1 MWIRK
6 IFGIFILSLAVLCF
20 GAPLQAQESAAPQD
34 ILSQANTFAC
44 NGDTARALSLLR
56 QFVLEYPDAEQTS
69 AAYAQLSRILL
80 EKERLEQARLYAAR
94 IPEAQRPQ
102 DLTLLLARGYV
113 AKEDY
118 ATAQHLLSRIEKA
131 DLSRAQQLELVQLQA
146 KMALQRG
153 ELMQVLVYCDRI
165 LQNRDADETMR
176 AQACNTAHGA
186 LARMDSMARE
196 ESAFMFADTP
206 VGDLVQL
213 SRLEEHNPARV
224 EPGFEIQRKGD
235 ELARSTDIAWIRQ
248 RAIAWLDQVEGR
260 AWRRRALGV
269 VLPLSGRYAPFGR
282 MVKQGIELA
291 LEQQKD
297 TNVELIVRDSRADV
311 DHTEAVMRDLL
322 ESQRVLAVVGPM
334 MGEPATRA
342 AEMAQD
348 HHVPIVLLSHWEG
361 LPQLGS
367 YVFRHSLTAGQQARA
382 LVEYAVHILG
392 LETFALLQPE
402 NELGDN
408 FARHFRSALEQMG
421 GEILYHRSYPPESTD
436 FRAVLK
442 PMAPPEKEEKQKD
455 KEIVESGLEEET
467 VAEKTEPEPELEFD
481 ALFIPDFADT
491 IALLAPQ
498 LAFSDIEGAQL
509 LGINGWNS
517 TDLLNQAG
525 RYVRGAVFTDGFDP
539 DSSDIFVQRF
549 VTRYRQ
555 RYAEMPTILAAQAYD
570 ATSLL
575 VHLLRDPDVT
585 EPRHLRS
592 YMQKIEY
599 IGGVSGLRGFDADGE
614 AVRDI
619 ALFKFGRKK
628 IERIDPAA
636 LQPIVPP
643 EFTMPAFEPSRSG
656 RAAE

>member
-6 IFGIFILSLAVLCF
+6 TFGIFILSLALLCF
-20 GAPLQAQESAAPQD
+20 GTPLQAQESAVPQD
-34 ILSQANTFAC
+34 ILSQANTFAR

-80 EKERLEQARLYAAR
+80 GEERLEQARLYAAR
-94 IPEAQRPQ
+94 IPAAQRPQ
-102 DLTLLLARGYV
+102 DLTLLLAREYV

-118 ATAQHLLSRIEKA
+118 AMAQQLLTRIEKE

-146 KMALQRG
+146 KMALPRG

-176 AQACNTAHGA
+176 AEACNTAHEA
-186 LARMDSMARE
+186 LAQMDSMARE
-196 ESAFMFADTP
+196 ESAFMFADTS

-224 EPGFEIQRKGD
+224 EPGSEIQRKGD
-235 ELARSTDIAWIRQ
+235 ELARSTEIAWIRQ

-291 LEQQKD
+291 LEQQKE
-297 TNVELIVRDSRADV
+297 TNIELIVRDSRADV
-311 DHTEAVMRDLL
+311 AHTEAVMHDLL

-334 MGEPATRA
+334 MGDPATRA

-348 HHVPIVLLSHWEG
+348 YRVPMVLLSHWEG

-367 YVFRHSLTAGQQARA
+367 YVFRHSLTARQQARA
-382 LVEYAVHILG
+382 LVEYAVHTLG

-402 NELGDN
+402 NELGNN
-408 FARHFRSALEQMG
+408 FAGHFRSALEQEG
-421 GEILYHRSYPPESTD
+421 GEVLYHRSYPPGSTD
-436 FRAVLK
+436 FRAALK
-442 PMAPPEKEEKQKD
+442 PMAPPEKEENQGQ
-455 KEIVESGLEEET
+455 EGSGANALEGET
-467 VAEKTEPEPELEFD
+467 GVDETEPELEFD
-481 ALFIPDFADT
+481 AIFIPDFADT

-539 DSSDIFVQRF
+539 ASSDIFVQKF
-549 VTRYRQ
+549 VNQYRQ

-570 ATSLL
+570 VVSLL
-575 VHLLRDPDVT
+575 IHVLRNPGVT
-585 EPRHLRS
+585 QPRHLRS
-592 YMQKIEY
+592 LMQEIDY
-599 IGGVSGLRGFDADGE
+599 TGGVSGLRGFDADGE

-619 ALFKFGRKK
+619 ALFKFGRKE
-628 IERIDPAA
+628 ITRIDPAA
-636 LQPIVPP
+636 LQPVLPQ
-643 EFTMPAFEPSRSG
+643 EFTEPVFE
-656 RAAE
+656 